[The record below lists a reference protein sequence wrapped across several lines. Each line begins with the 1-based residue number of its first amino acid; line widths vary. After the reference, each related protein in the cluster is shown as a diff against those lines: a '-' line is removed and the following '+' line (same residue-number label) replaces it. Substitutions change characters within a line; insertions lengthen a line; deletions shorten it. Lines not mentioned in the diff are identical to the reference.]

1 MTDSALIAMGLFI
14 SVFKVFPAIRKEG
27 ASLMRAILF
36 AAVGFLLCA
45 VVTTRNACAEYVLN
59 LQGAA
64 VFTEKNDVRI
74 PGDSGTK
81 FSLSDDL
88 AADTEF
94 TGRLEAG
101 YIHKGRDYFGI
112 VVAPL
117 SVESHG
123 RADKDIRFAGTDFPA
138 GTDLNAIFRF
148 DSYRITWRR
157 KLVSQDKL
165 DIWLGVTGNI
175 RDAAITV
182 EGGGRQAEKTNT
194 GFVPLI
200 NFLMDWRF
208 AQPWSFRIAGDALV
222 GPQGR
227 AEDVLFAMLYDVNPS
242 TKIIAGYRVLEGGAD
257 TTDVYTFSLFHF
269 AVAGIEIRF

>member
-1 MTDSALIAMGLFI
+1 MKRAKCSAVLF
-14 SVFKVFPAIRKEG
+14 
-27 ASLMRAILF
+27 
-36 AAVGFLLCA
+36 FLLGLCLVPGKA
-45 VVTTRNACAEYVLN
+45 KAEYVFN

-88 AADTEF
+88 SADTAY

-101 YIHKGRDYFGI
+101 YIHKERDYFGI

-117 SVESHG
+117 SVDSHG
-123 RADKDIRFAGTDFPA
+123 SVDRDISFNGTTFPA
-138 GTDLNAIFRF
+138 GTHLDATFRF

-157 KLVSQDKL
+157 RLVGRDDL
-165 DIWLGVTGNI
+165 DVWLGVTGKI
-175 RDAAITV
+175 RDAAISV
-182 EGGGRQAEKTNT
+182 EGGGRSSEKTNT

-200 NFLMDWRF
+200 NFLVDWRF
-208 AQPWSFRIAGDALV
+208 SRPWSVRIAGDALA

-227 AEDVLFAMLYDVNPS
+227 AEDVLLAMVYDAGAS
-242 TKIIAGYRVLEGGAD
+242 TKILAGYRILEGGAD
-257 TTDVYTFSLFHF
+257 NNEVYTFSLFHY
-269 AVAGIEIRF
+269 AVAGIEVRL